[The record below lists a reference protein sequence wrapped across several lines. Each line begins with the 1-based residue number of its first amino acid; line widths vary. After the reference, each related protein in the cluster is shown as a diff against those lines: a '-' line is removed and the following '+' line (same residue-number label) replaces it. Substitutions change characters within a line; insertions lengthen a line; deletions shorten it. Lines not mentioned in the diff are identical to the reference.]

1 MKEENKVG
9 PKYHIDIEGT
19 LFPWD
24 EETIT
29 TEQIINLGGWT
40 TNQGGIM
47 IDLDTN
53 VEVTLQP
60 GQIIELRPGLGFSKK
75 HKFKRG

>member
-19 LFPWD
+19 LFTWD

-29 TEQIINLGGWT
+29 TEQIINLGGWAA
-40 TNQGGIM
+40 NQGAIM
-47 IDLDTN
+47 IDMATN
-53 VEVTLQP
+53 IEVTLQP
-60 GQIIELRPGLGFSKK
+60 GQIIELKPGLGFSKK

>member
-1 MKEENKVG
+1 MKEESKTG

-29 TEQIINLGGWT
+29 TEQVIGLGRWNAT
-40 TNQGGIM
+40 QGAIM
-47 IDLDTN
+47 IDMATN
-53 VEVTLQP
+53 VEFTLQP
-60 GQIIELRPGLGFSKK
+60 GQIIELKPGLGFSKK

>member
-29 TEQIINLGGWT
+29 TEQIINLGGWAA
-40 TNQGGIM
+40 NQGAIM
-47 IDLDTN
+47 IDMATN
-53 VEVTLQP
+53 IEVTLQP
-60 GQIIELRPGLGFSKK
+60 GQIIEIKPGLGFSKK

>member
-29 TEQIINLGGWT
+29 TEQIINLGGWAA
-40 TNQGGIM
+40 NQGAIM
-47 IDLDTN
+47 VDMATN
-53 VEVTLQP
+53 IEVTLQP
-60 GQIIELRPGLGFSKK
+60 GQIIELKPGLGFSKK
-75 HKFKRG
+75 HIFKRG

>member
-40 TNQGGIM
+40 ANQGAIM
-47 IDLDTN
+47 IDMATN
-53 VEVTLQP
+53 IEVTLQP
-60 GQIIELRPGLGFSKK
+60 GQIIELKPGLGFSKK

>member
-1 MKEENKVG
+1 MKEENKIG

-29 TEQIINLGGWT
+29 TEQIINLGGWA
-40 TNQGGIM
+40 TNQGAIM
-47 IDLDTN
+47 IEMATN
-53 VEVTLQP
+53 IEVTLQP
-60 GQIIELRPGLGFSKK
+60 GQIIELKPGLGFSKK

>member
-1 MKEENKVG
+1 MKEESKTS

-29 TEQIINLGGWT
+29 TEQVISLGSWNAT
-40 TNQGGIM
+40 QGAIM
-47 IDLDTN
+47 IDMATN
-53 VEVTLQP
+53 VEFTLQP
-60 GQIIELRPGLGFSKK
+60 GQIIELKPGLGFSKK